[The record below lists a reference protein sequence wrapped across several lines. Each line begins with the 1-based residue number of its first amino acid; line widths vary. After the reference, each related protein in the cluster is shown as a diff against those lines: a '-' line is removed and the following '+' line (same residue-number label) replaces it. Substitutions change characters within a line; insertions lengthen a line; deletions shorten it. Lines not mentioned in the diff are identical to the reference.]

1 MKAKAQK
8 IGEGVYWIGVLDWDL
23 RSYHGYTLDGTTY
36 NAYIVFGDEHV
47 AVIDNA
53 YPGKTAEMM
62 ARIEDAFEQEGRDE
76 VKVDYI
82 IQNHVEL
89 DHSGVLVDLHKRF
102 PEAPIYCSEIAV
114 KSNAFSVLNISVAF
128 FAFLGIIFVILKLF
142 KAVTWSWVWVL
153 SPLWLSTALVVFILL
168 ICLII
173 FIVSALNKNKKIE
186 NKDNT
191 ENTSVDNTSIENNNT
206 SGENTNES
214 TANNT
219 ETYNEA
225 NNLNQ
230 NNTDNNN
237 N

>member
-1 MKAKAQK
+1 MGKVKSVFTMATLYLIRNLLNFSSRLLPVFIIIIALLKVSK
-8 IGEGVYWIGVLDWDL
+8 VLM
-23 RSYHGYTLDGTTY
+23 TLSWY
-36 NAYIVFGDEHV
+36 
-47 AVIDNA
+47 AVIA
-53 YPGKTAEMM
+53 
-62 ARIEDAFEQEGRDE
+62 ILLLE
-76 VKVDYI
+76 VILVIGALSFDSLFFKNK
-82 IQNHVEL
+82 QNNKNTNNEN
-89 DHSGVLVDLHKRF
+89 SNNE
-102 PEAPIYCSEIAV
+102 EANKSSEIAV

-191 ENTSVDNTSIENNNT
+191 ENTSVDNTSIENNDT
-206 SGENTNES
+206 SSENTNES

>member
-1 MKAKAQK
+1 MGKVKSVFTMATLYLIRNLLNFSSRLLPVFIIIIALLKVSK
-8 IGEGVYWIGVLDWDL
+8 VLM
-23 RSYHGYTLDGTTY
+23 TLSWY
-36 NAYIVFGDEHV
+36 
-47 AVIDNA
+47 AVIA
-53 YPGKTAEMM
+53 
-62 ARIEDAFEQEGRDE
+62 ILLLE
-76 VKVDYI
+76 VILVIGALSFDSLFFKNK
-82 IQNHVEL
+82 QNNKNTNNEN
-89 DHSGVLVDLHKRF
+89 SNNE
-102 PEAPIYCSEIAV
+102 EANKSSEIAV

>member
-1 MKAKAQK
+1 MGKVKSVFTMATLYLIRNLLNFSSRLLPVFIIIIALLKVSK
-8 IGEGVYWIGVLDWDL
+8 VLM
-23 RSYHGYTLDGTTY
+23 TLSWY
-36 NAYIVFGDEHV
+36 
-47 AVIDNA
+47 AVIA
-53 YPGKTAEMM
+53 
-62 ARIEDAFEQEGRDE
+62 ILLLE
-76 VKVDYI
+76 VILVIGALLFDSLFFKNK
-82 IQNHVEL
+82 QNNKNTNNEN
-89 DHSGVLVDLHKRF
+89 SNNE
-102 PEAPIYCSEIAV
+102 EANKSSEIAV

-237 N
+237 NN

>member
-1 MKAKAQK
+1 MGKVKSVFTMATLYLIRNLLNFSSRLLPVFIIIIALLKVSK
-8 IGEGVYWIGVLDWDL
+8 VLM
-23 RSYHGYTLDGTTY
+23 TLSWY
-36 NAYIVFGDEHV
+36 
-47 AVIDNA
+47 AVIA
-53 YPGKTAEMM
+53 
-62 ARIEDAFEQEGRDE
+62 ILLLE
-76 VKVDYI
+76 VILVIGALSFDSLFFKNK
-82 IQNHVEL
+82 QNNKNTNNEN
-89 DHSGVLVDLHKRF
+89 SNNNE
-102 PEAPIYCSEIAV
+102 EANKSSEIAV

-191 ENTSVDNTSIENNNT
+191 ENTSVDNTSIENNDT

>member
-1 MKAKAQK
+1 MGKVKSVFTMATLYLIRNLLNFSSRLLPVFIIIIALLKVSK
-8 IGEGVYWIGVLDWDL
+8 VLM
-23 RSYHGYTLDGTTY
+23 TLSWY
-36 NAYIVFGDEHV
+36 
-47 AVIDNA
+47 AVIAILLLEVILVIGSLSFDSLFFKN
-53 YPGKTAEMM
+53 K
-62 ARIEDAFEQEGRDE
+62 QNNKNNNDE
-76 VKVDYI
+76 NSNNNEESNK
-82 IQNHVEL
+82 
-89 DHSGVLVDLHKRF
+89 SS
-102 PEAPIYCSEIAV
+102 EAAV
-114 KSNAFSVLNISVAF
+114 KSNAFSVLNIVVAF

-153 SPLWLSTALVVFILL
+153 SPLWLSTALVIFILL

-186 NKDNT
+186 SKDNT
-191 ENTSVDNTSIENNNT
+191 ENTTVDNTSIENNNT
-206 SGENTNES
+206 SSENTNES
-214 TANNT
+214 TNNT

>member
-1 MKAKAQK
+1 MGKVKSVFTMATLYLIRNLLNFSSRLLPVFIIIIALLKVSK
-8 IGEGVYWIGVLDWDL
+8 VLM
-23 RSYHGYTLDGTTY
+23 TLSWY
-36 NAYIVFGDEHV
+36 
-47 AVIDNA
+47 AVIA
-53 YPGKTAEMM
+53 
-62 ARIEDAFEQEGRDE
+62 ILLLE
-76 VKVDYI
+76 VILI
-82 IQNHVEL
+82 IGALSFDSLFFKNKQNNKNTNNEN
-89 DHSGVLVDLHKRF
+89 SNNE
-102 PEAPIYCSEIAV
+102 EANKSSEIAV

>member
-1 MKAKAQK
+1 MGKVKSVFTMATLYLIRNLLNFSSRLLPVFIIIIALLKVSK
-8 IGEGVYWIGVLDWDL
+8 VLM
-23 RSYHGYTLDGTTY
+23 TLSWY
-36 NAYIVFGDEHV
+36 
-47 AVIDNA
+47 AVIA
-53 YPGKTAEMM
+53 
-62 ARIEDAFEQEGRDE
+62 ILLLE
-76 VKVDYI
+76 VILVIGALSFDSLFFKNK
-82 IQNHVEL
+82 QNNKNTNNEN
-89 DHSGVLVDLHKRF
+89 SNNE
-102 PEAPIYCSEIAV
+102 EANKSSEIAV
-114 KSNAFSVLNISVAF
+114 KSNAFSVLNIAVAF

>member
-1 MKAKAQK
+1 MGKVKSVFTMATLYLIRNLLNFSSRLLPVFIIIIALLKVSK
-8 IGEGVYWIGVLDWDL
+8 VLM
-23 RSYHGYTLDGTTY
+23 TLSWY
-36 NAYIVFGDEHV
+36 
-47 AVIDNA
+47 AVIA
-53 YPGKTAEMM
+53 
-62 ARIEDAFEQEGRDE
+62 ILLLE
-76 VKVDYI
+76 VILI
-82 IQNHVEL
+82 IGALSFDSLFFKNKQNNKNTNNEN
-89 DHSGVLVDLHKRF
+89 SNNE
-102 PEAPIYCSEIAV
+102 EANKSYEIAV

-191 ENTSVDNTSIENNNT
+191 ENTSVDNTSIENNDT

>member
-1 MKAKAQK
+1 MGKVKSVFTMATLYLIRNLLNFSSRLLPVFIIIIALLKLSK
-8 IGEGVYWIGVLDWDL
+8 VLM
-23 RSYHGYTLDGTTY
+23 TLSWY
-36 NAYIVFGDEHV
+36 
-47 AVIDNA
+47 AVIAILLLEVILVIGSLSFDSLFFKN
-53 YPGKTAEMM
+53 K
-62 ARIEDAFEQEGRDE
+62 QNNKNNNDE
-76 VKVDYI
+76 NSNNNEESNK
-82 IQNHVEL
+82 
-89 DHSGVLVDLHKRF
+89 SS
-102 PEAPIYCSEIAV
+102 EAAV
-114 KSNAFSVLNISVAF
+114 KSNAFSVLNIAVAF

-153 SPLWLSTALVVFILL
+153 SPLWLSTALVIFILL

-186 NKDNT
+186 SKDNT
-191 ENTSVDNTSIENNNT
+191 ENTTVDNTSIENNNT
-206 SGENTNES
+206 SSENTNES
-214 TANNT
+214 TNNT

>member
-1 MKAKAQK
+1 MGKVKSVFTMATLYLIRNLLNFSSRLLPVFIIIIALLKVSK
-8 IGEGVYWIGVLDWDL
+8 VLM
-23 RSYHGYTLDGTTY
+23 TLSWY
-36 NAYIVFGDEHV
+36 
-47 AVIDNA
+47 AVIA
-53 YPGKTAEMM
+53 
-62 ARIEDAFEQEGRDE
+62 ILLLE
-76 VKVDYI
+76 VILVIGALSFDSLFFKNK
-82 IQNHVEL
+82 QNNKNTNNEN
-89 DHSGVLVDLHKRF
+89 SNNE
-102 PEAPIYCSEIAV
+102 EANKSSEIAV

-191 ENTSVDNTSIENNNT
+191 ENTSVDNTSIENNDT

>member
-1 MKAKAQK
+1 MGKVKSVFTMATLYLIRNLLNFSSRLLPVFIIIIALLKVSK
-8 IGEGVYWIGVLDWDL
+8 VLM
-23 RSYHGYTLDGTTY
+23 TLSWY
-36 NAYIVFGDEHV
+36 
-47 AVIDNA
+47 AVIA
-53 YPGKTAEMM
+53 
-62 ARIEDAFEQEGRDE
+62 ILLLE
-76 VKVDYI
+76 VILVIGALSFDSLFFKNK
-82 IQNHVEL
+82 QNNKNTNNEN
-89 DHSGVLVDLHKRF
+89 SNNE
-102 PEAPIYCSEIAV
+102 EANKSSEIAV

-191 ENTSVDNTSIENNNT
+191 ENTSVDNTSIENNDT

-230 NNTDNNN
+230 NNIDNNN